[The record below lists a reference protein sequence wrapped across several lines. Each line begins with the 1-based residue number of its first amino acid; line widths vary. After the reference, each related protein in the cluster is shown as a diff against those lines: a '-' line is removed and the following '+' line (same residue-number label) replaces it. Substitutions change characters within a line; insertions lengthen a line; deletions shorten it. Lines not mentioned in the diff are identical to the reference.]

1 MLNVK
6 YNHKDVE
13 ANKND
18 FWHKNDLFKA
28 DPNSKKDAF
37 TIVIPPPNVTGKL
50 HLGHAWDTTIQ
61 DILIRY
67 KKMNGFETLWL
78 PGMDHAAIATEA
90 KVVARIK
97 DELGISKYD
106 LTRDEFL
113 KHAWNWKEE
122 YASTIRSQWNK
133 LGLSLDYSKERF
145 TLDEGLNKSVNRTFK
160 HFYDKGLIYKG
171 KKIINWDPKLQTAL
185 SNIEVEYEDRVGK
198 FYHLKYFF
206 ENGVD
211 FLEVATT
218 RPETC
223 FADAAVAVNPKD
235 ENLAKFIGSYVIN
248 PTNGEKLEVIGDSYV
263 EIGFGTGALKV
274 TPAHDPNDFLI
285 GKRHNLEVKVCM
297 NLDGTMN
304 ETTGEFNT
312 LDRDVART
320 KLMEKLD
327 QEGKVV
333 KIVDH
338 QQNVGKSQRSG
349 VVVEPM
355 LSEQWFVK
363 MDHFVDLVRDME
375 AKGEAVNIVPAR
387 FKKNFD
393 FWLDNMEDWCISRQI
408 WWGHQIPAWYHNETG
423 EIFVGENEP
432 EDVQNWTRDED
443 TLDTWF
449 SSGLWPFST
458 LNWDEDENSALM
470 EKFYP
475 NSVLVTGHDILFFW
489 VARMIFMSAEMT
501 GKMPFKDVILHGLIR
516 DEQNRKMS
524 KSLGNGVD
532 PMDVIE
538 EHGADALRYF
548 LTTNV
553 EPGQDLRYEIE
564 KVKSSANF
572 INKIWNSTQFVLMNL
587 NGFKIDDVNIDVN
600 LDFEEKWILS
610 RFNQMLERVNNAF
623 TTYEFTVFGKEIYNF
638 IKFEYCDWYIEIAK
652 TKLQANKDDNNV
664 KSVLLYVL
672 DKFIKVLH
680 PFMPFV
686 TDEIYKEINGKE
698 ISVFNDNWPVFDQ
711 NFVNKDIEKKFA
723 YFENVTTQ
731 IRNIRLEQ
739 KIGNKKTLE
748 IKLDASVFEEST
760 LKVFLK
766 LNNLEV
772 VNEIA
777 NPTQNSYLDFTYEL
791 NLDGLID
798 NTEIIAKFEKEIAK
812 LQGGLKGLEAKLSN
826 EKFVSNAPE
835 EVVASETKRF
845 NLLKSELEQKQAE
858 LVKLKG

>member
-1 MLNVK
+1 MLNQK
-6 YNHKDVE
+6 YIHQDVE
-13 ANKND
+13 KNKNK
-18 FWHKNDLFKA
+18 FWIENDLFKA

-97 DELGISKYD
+97 SEFGISKYD
-106 LTRDEFL
+106 LTREEFL
-113 KHAWNWKEE
+113 QHAWNWKEE
-122 YASTIRSQWNK
+122 YATSIREQWGK
-133 LGLSLDYSKERF
+133 LGLGLDYSKERF
-145 TLDEGLNKSVNRTFK
+145 TLDEGLNKSVNRVFK

-198 FYHLKYFF
+198 FYHLKYYF
-206 ENGVD
+206 ENSNE

-223 FADAAVAVNPKD
+223 FADSAVAINPKD
-235 ENLAKFIGSYVIN
+235 EKLSKFIGKKVIN
-248 PTNGEKLEVIGDSYV
+248 PVNNELLEIIGDHYV

-274 TPAHDPNDFLI
+274 TPAHDPNDYLI

-297 NLDGTMN
+297 NFDGTMN
-304 ETTGEFNT
+304 ELAQEFAN
-312 LDRDVART
+312 LDRSDART
-320 KLMEKLD
+320 KLLEKLTA
-327 QEGKVV
+327 QNLVV
-333 KIVDH
+333 KIVNH
-338 QQNVGKSQRSG
+338 QQSVGRSQRSG
-349 VVVEPM
+349 VIVEPM

-363 MDHFVDLVRDME
+363 MDYFVNLVKKFED
-375 AKGEAVNIVPAR
+375 KGENINLVPKR
-387 FKKNFD
+387 FVKNFKY
-393 FWLDNMEDWCISRQI
+393 WLDNMEDWCISRQI
-408 WWGHQIPAWYHNETG
+408 WWGHRVPAWTNNKTG
-423 EIFVGENEP
+423 EVQIFEQEP
-432 EDVQNWTRDED
+432 VDLENWTQDES

-458 LNWDEDENSALM
+458 LDWDENPNSELM
-470 EKFYP
+470 NKFYP

-489 VARMIFMSAEMT
+489 VARMIFMGAEMT
-501 GKMPFKDVILHGLIR
+501 GKMPFKDVVLHGLIR

-532 PMDVIE
+532 PIDVIDKF
-538 EHGADALRYF
+538 GADALRYF

-553 EPGQDLRYEIE
+553 EPGQDLRYEEE

-587 NGFKIDDVNIDVN
+587 NGFNITDIN
-600 LDFEEKWILS
+600 LDCELDFEEKWILS
-610 RFNQMLERVNNAF
+610 RFNQMLSRIDNAF

-652 TKLQANKDDNNV
+652 TKLSLNSQNQAV
-664 KSVLLYVL
+664 KSTLLFIL

-686 TDEIYKEINGKE
+686 TEEIYQEINGSKLS
-698 ISVFNDNWPVFDQ
+698 IVLDSWPKL
-711 NFVNKDIEKKFA
+711 NKNYINLDIENKFK
-723 YFENVTTQ
+723 YFETITTQ

-748 IKLDASVFEEST
+748 IKIDENIFNSST

-766 LNNLEV
+766 LNNLV
-772 VNEIA
+772 LVNKIE
-777 NPTQNSYLDFTYEL
+777 NPTSNSYLDVTYEL
-791 NLDGLID
+791 NLEGLID
-798 NTEIIAKFEKEIAK
+798 NSEIITKFEKEIEK
-812 LQGGLKGLEAKLSN
+812 LEHGIKNITNKLSN
-826 EKFVSNAPE
+826 EKFVLNAPQQ
-835 EVVASETKRF
+835 VVEAEKKRCELLNKELIQKRLELKKLTK
-845 NLLKSELEQKQAE
+845 
-858 LVKLKG
+858 

>member
-1 MLNVK
+1 MLNQK
-6 YNHKDVE
+6 YNHQDVE
-13 ANKND
+13 KNKNE
-18 FWHKNDLFKA
+18 FWIKNDIFKA

-106 LTRDEFL
+106 LTREEFL
-113 KHAWNWKEE
+113 NHAWSWKEE
-122 YASTIRSQWNK
+122 YATSIREQWGK
-133 LGLSLDYSKERF
+133 LGLGLDYSKERF

-160 HFYDKGLIYKG
+160 HLYDKGLIYKG
-171 KKIINWDPKLQTAL
+171 EKIINWDPKLQTAL

-198 FYHLKYFF
+198 FYHFKYFF
-206 ENGVD
+206 ENSNE

-223 FADAAVAVNPKD
+223 FADAAVAINPKD
-235 ENLAKFIGSYVIN
+235 ENLAKFIGKKVIN
-248 PTNGEKLEVIGDSYV
+248 PSNGELLEVIGDYYV

-274 TPAHDPNDFLI
+274 TPAHDPNDYVI
-285 GKRHNLEVKVCM
+285 GKRHNLDVKVCM
-297 NLDGTMN
+297 NFDGTMN
-304 ETTGEFNT
+304 ELALEFAG
-312 LDRDVART
+312 LDRDDART
-320 KLMEKLD
+320 KLVNKL
-327 QEGKVV
+327 QEQDLVV

-338 QQNVGKSQRSG
+338 QQNVGRSQRSG
-349 VVVEPM
+349 VIVEPM
-355 LSEQWFVK
+355 ISEQWFVK
-363 MDHFVDLVRDME
+363 MDHFVNLVKE
-375 AKGEAVNIVPAR
+375 FEQKGESVNLVPKR
-387 FKKNFD
+387 FEKNFKY
-393 FWLDNMEDWCISRQI
+393 WLDNMEDWCISRQI
-408 WWGHQIPAWYHNETG
+408 WWGHQIPAWEHKQSG
-423 EIFVGENEP
+423 EIYVGEMPPQDIE
-432 EDVQNWTRDED
+432 NWTQDES

-458 LNWDEDENSALM
+458 LDWDEDENSALM
-470 EKFYP
+470 NKFYP

-501 GKMPFKDVILHGLIR
+501 GKLPFKDVVLHGLIR

-532 PMDVIE
+532 PIDVIE
-538 EHGADALRYF
+538 KFGADALRYF

-553 EPGQDLRYEIE
+553 EPGQDLRYEEE

-587 NGFKIDDVNIDVN
+587 GEFKISDVNIETD
-600 LDFEEKWILS
+600 LDFEEQWILS
-610 RFNQMLERVNNAF
+610 RFNQMLQRIDNAF

-652 TKLQANKDDNNV
+652 TKLNANANDNKV
-664 KSVLLYVL
+664 KSTLLFVL

-686 TDEIYKEINGKE
+686 TEEIYQEINGEKLS
-698 ISVFNDNWPVFDQ
+698 ISVENWPVLNETLINTD
-711 NFVNKDIEKKFA
+711 VEKQFK
-723 YFENVTTQ
+723 YFETITTQ

-739 KIGNKKTLE
+739 KIGNKKVLE
-748 IKLDASVFEEST
+748 INIDESKFAQST
-760 LKVFLK
+760 LVVFLK
-766 LNNLEV
+766 MNNLQLV
-772 VNEIA
+772 DSIS
-777 NPTQNSYLDFTYEL
+777 NPTTNSYLDLSYEL

-798 NTEIIAKFEKEIAK
+798 NSEIITKLEKEITK
-812 LQGGLKGLEAKLSN
+812 LEGGIKAINNKLSN
-826 EKFVSNAPE
+826 EKFVANAPLA
-835 EVVASETKRF
+835 VVESEKNRCE
-845 NLLKSELEQKQAE
+845 LLSKELEQKQQELAK
-858 LVKLKG
+858 LVK

>member
-1 MLNVK
+1 MLNIK

-106 LTRDEFL
+106 LTREEFL

-145 TLDEGLNKSVNRTFK
+145 TLDEGLNVSVNRTFK
-160 HFYDKGLIYKG
+160 HLFDKGLIYKG

-198 FYHLKYFF
+198 FYHLKYYF
-206 ENGVD
+206 ENSTE

-223 FADAAVAVNPKD
+223 FADSAVAVNPKD
-235 ENLAKFIGSYVIN
+235 EKLSKYIGQFVIN
-248 PTNGEKLEVIGDSYV
+248 PTNGEKLEVIGDKYV

-304 ETTGEFNT
+304 ELSNEFNG
-312 LDRDVART
+312 LDRDDARVALMK
-320 KLMEKLD
+320 KLE
-327 QEGKVV
+327 EENKVV

-363 MDHFVDLVRDME
+363 MDHFVKLIQDKEKMGDF
-375 AKGEAVNIVPAR
+375 VNIVPQR

-393 FWLDNMEDWCISRQI
+393 YWLDNMEDWCISRQI
-408 WWGHQIPAWYHNETG
+408 WWGHQIPAWYHNDTG
-423 EIFVGENEP
+423 EIYVGEQQPSDIE
-432 EDVQNWTRDED
+432 NWTRDED

-458 LNWDEDENSALM
+458 LDWDENENSALM
-470 EKFYP
+470 NKFYP

-489 VARMIFMSAEMT
+489 VARMMFLSVEMT
-501 GKMPFKDVILHGLIR
+501 GKLPFKDVVLHGLIR

-538 EHGADALRYF
+538 EYGADALRYF

-564 KVKSSANF
+564 KVKSSSNF

-587 NGFKIDDVNIDVN
+587 GEFKLSDIN
-600 LDFEEKWILS
+600 LDVELEFEEKWILS
-610 RFNQMLERVNNAF
+610 RFNQMLSRVNKAF
-623 TTYEFTVFGKEIYNF
+623 ETYEFTVFGKEIYNF

-652 TKLQANKDDNNV
+652 TKLQNSDNKNV

-686 TDEIYKEINGKE
+686 TDEIYKTINNTE
-698 ISVFNDNWPVFDQ
+698 ISIFNDVWPTYESSFINNDV
-711 NFVNKDIEKKFA
+711 EKKFA
-723 YFENVTTQ
+723 YFENITTQ

-748 IKLDASVFEEST
+748 ITLNKDFFDGST
-760 LKVFLK
+760 LDVLLK
-766 LNNLEV
+766 LNNLELV
-772 VNEIA
+772 ESID
-777 NPTQNSYLDFTYEL
+777 NPTKNSYLDCAYEL
-791 NLDGLID
+791 NLEGLID
-798 NTEIIAKFEKEIAK
+798 NTEIIAKFEKEISK
-812 LQGGLKGLEAKLSN
+812 LENGLKAISSKLNN

-835 EVVASETKRF
+835 AVVASETKRF
-845 NLLKSELEQKQAE
+845 ELLKSELDQKKSE
-858 LVKLKG
+858 LEKLAK